1 MSESMKTIGSMIKA
15 IREKSGLSQQE
26 LGDKW
31 RFTRQTIAAY
41 ERGEIPD
48 NNIPPVEELILEQFD
63 RLFLLCSRL
72 QNERDEIKIKLVVIK
87 TDLARIQKYLE

>member
-1 MSESMKTIGSMIKA
+1 MSESIKTIGAMIKT

-31 RFTRQTIAAY
+31 GFTRQTIAAY

-48 NNIPPVEELILEQFD
+48 NNIPPIEELMLEQFD
-63 RLFLLCSRL
+63 RLFLLCNRL
-72 QNERDEIKIKLVVIK
+72 QNERDEIKIKIVVIK
-87 TDLARIQKYLE
+87 TALAKIQMM